1 MSVVTKDDKAT
12 LRQWHEEL
20 QEKRGLRASLR
31 RSKTVNDACLAE
43 GLHSLLM
50 QTHSLWKNKA
60 PWNVTALAIT
70 AALAAHIKFIDE
82 QKEFCCAAWTE
93 ERWRH
98 SGDVKITLLPPISG
112 KNAG

>member
-43 GLHSLLM
+43 G
-50 QTHSLWKNKA
+50 
-60 PWNVTALAIT
+60 
-70 AALAAHIKFIDE
+70 FIH
-82 QKEFCCAAWTE
+82 C
-93 ERWRH
+93 
-98 SGDVKITLLPPISG
+98 
-112 KNAG
+112 

>member
-12 LRQWHEEL
+12 LRQWHDEL

-82 QKEFCCAAWTE
+82 QRVLLRSLTE